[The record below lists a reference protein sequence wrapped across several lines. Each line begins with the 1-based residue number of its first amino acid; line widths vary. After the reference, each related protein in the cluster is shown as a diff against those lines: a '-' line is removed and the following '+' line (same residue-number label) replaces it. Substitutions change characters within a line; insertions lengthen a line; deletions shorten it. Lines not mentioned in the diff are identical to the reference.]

1 VALPVLPWLFAVC
14 VLVFLAMSVRAVRG
28 PGRGLNHAPAR
39 LAGLTT
45 LAIEMSGLSR
55 DPALVRALSKIE
67 EARVSVA
74 DDLPDRHVIG
84 LLDSAE
90 SELDTAARA
99 LGRADYRPANYLAGG
114 IP

>member
-1 VALPVLPWLFAVC
+1 LPALPWLFALC

-28 PGRGLNHAPAR
+28 PGTALSHAPAR
-39 LAGLTT
+39 LAALTT

-55 DPALVRALSKIE
+55 DAALVRALSKIE
-67 EARVSVA
+67 EARASVA
-74 DDLPDRHVIG
+74 DDLPARHVKG
-84 LLDSAE
+84 LLDNVE